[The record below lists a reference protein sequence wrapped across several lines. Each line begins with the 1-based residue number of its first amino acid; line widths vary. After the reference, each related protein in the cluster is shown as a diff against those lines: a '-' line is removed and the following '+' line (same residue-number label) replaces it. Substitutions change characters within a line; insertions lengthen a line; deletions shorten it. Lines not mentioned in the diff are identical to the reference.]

1 MDFRK
6 LSNDL
11 LSFLYENNLLY
22 DYFSQNSFNLLS
34 SKIEGDLIR
43 NIYSNNI
50 IKFELFLN
58 AKNKKVLSLITI
70 EEDLILFSN

>member
-22 DYFSQNSFNLLS
+22 DYFTQNGFNILS

-70 EEDLILFSN
+70 EED

>member
-22 DYFSQNSFNLLS
+22 DYFTQNGFNLLS

-50 IKFELFLN
+50 INFELFLN
-58 AKNKKVLSLITI
+58 AKSKKVLSLITI
-70 EEDLILFSN
+70 EED

>member
-22 DYFSQNSFNLLS
+22 DYFTQNSFNLLS

-50 IKFELFLN
+50 IKFEFFLN
-58 AKNKKVLSLITI
+58 AKSKKVLSLITI
-70 EEDLILFSN
+70 EED

>member
-22 DYFSQNSFNLLS
+22 DYFTQNGFYLLS

-50 IKFELFLN
+50 IKFELFLS
-58 AKNKKVLSLITI
+58 AKNKKILSLITI
-70 EEDLILFSN
+70 EED

>member
-22 DYFSQNSFNLLS
+22 DYFTKNGFNLLS

-43 NIYSNNI
+43 NIYTNNI
-50 IKFELFLN
+50 IKFELFLST
-58 AKNKKVLSLITI
+58 KNKKVLSLITI
-70 EEDLILFSN
+70 EED

>member
-22 DYFSQNSFNLLS
+22 DYFTQNGFNLLS

-50 IKFELFLN
+50 IKFELFLSN
-58 AKNKKVLSLITI
+58 KNKKVLSLITI
-70 EEDLILFSN
+70 EED

>member
-22 DYFSQNSFNLLS
+22 DYFTKNSFNILS

-70 EEDLILFSN
+70 EED

>member
-22 DYFSQNSFNLLS
+22 DYFTQNGFNLLS

-50 IKFELFLN
+50 IKFELFLS

-70 EEDLILFSN
+70 EEDF

>member
-22 DYFSQNSFNLLS
+22 DYFTQNGFNILS

-58 AKNKKVLSLITI
+58 AKSKKVLSLITI
-70 EEDLILFSN
+70 EEDF

>member
-22 DYFSQNSFNLLS
+22 DYFTQNGFNLLS

-43 NIYSNNI
+43 NIYTNNI

-58 AKNKKVLSLITI
+58 TKKKKVLSLITI
-70 EEDLILFSN
+70 EED

>member
-22 DYFSQNSFNLLS
+22 DYFTQNGFNLLS

-50 IKFELFLN
+50 IKIELFLST
-58 AKNKKVLSLITI
+58 KNKKVLSLITI
-70 EEDLILFSN
+70 EEDF